1 MFCSGGEITVW
12 FSIIM
17 KFNLLF
23 QQEPKLRLKWEQL
36 ANMPETMM
44 CPRSVLVDGAV
55 YVTAGNGSHDIYK
68 YDLET
73 QQWTTLPR
81 YQYSDFSMGN
91 VNNQLTCVGGGDEST
106 KKISNAIVVY
116 STSQRRWEQPYPPM
130 KMPRRYPAVFTYH
143 QHLVV
148 AGGRD
153 ASGNLDIVE
162 VLNTSTHQ
170 WFTTA
175 PLPDTGSR
183 MSYTIIKGTVYL
195 LGGKMGKKVFSVSLP
210 ALTQTDK
217 PASEWLTLAPVP
229 LKYSTAVAVRG
240 NLLAVGGKSGEK
252 ERSSAIHMYD
262 QDKKVWNKVE
272 DLPTER
278 EDCTCCLLPSGKI
291 LTAGGEDK
299 DGRTSRVDVATVL
312 DFCPVCSQSLM

>member
-1 MFCSGGEITVW
+1 MR
-12 FSIIM
+12 
-17 KFNLLF
+17 FNLLF
-23 QQEPKLRLKWEQL
+23 QREIRLKWEQL
-36 ANMPETMM
+36 ADMPEKMM

-55 YVTAGNGSHDIYK
+55 YVTAGNNSHDIHK

-73 QQWTTLPR
+73 QQWTTLPP

-91 VNNQLTCVGGGDEST
+91 VNNQLTCVGGGDERAG
-106 KKISNAIVVY
+106 KISNAVAVY

-130 KMPRRYPAVFTYH
+130 KTPRRYPAVFAYH

-153 ASGNLDIVE
+153 AGGNLDIVE

-175 PLPDTGSR
+175 PLHETGSR
-183 MSYTIIKGTVYL
+183 MSYTIIHNTVYL
-195 LGGKMGKKVFSVSLP
+195 LGGKLGRTVLSMSLP
-210 ALTQTDK
+210 ALTQTGK
-217 PASEWLTLAPVP
+217 PAAEWHTLTKVP

-240 NLLAVGGKSGEK
+240 NLLAVGGRSGEK

-262 QDKKVWNKVE
+262 QEKNVWNKVE

-291 LTAGGEDK
+291 FTAGGEDRV
-299 DGRTSRVDVATVL
+299 GLTSRVDVATVL
-312 DFCPVCSQSLM
+312 SHCPVCSQT

>member
-1 MFCSGGEITVW
+1 M
-12 FSIIM
+12 
-17 KFNLLF
+17 
-23 QQEPKLRLKWEQL
+23 KWEQL
-36 ANMPETMM
+36 ADMPEIMM
-44 CPRSVLVDGAV
+44 CPRSVLVDGVV
-55 YVTAGNGSHDIYK
+55 YVTAGNGSHDIHK

-91 VNNQLTCVGGGDEST
+91 VNNQLTCVGGGDQST
-106 KKISNAIVVY
+106 KKISDAVAVY

-130 KMPRRYPAVFTYH
+130 KTPRRYPAVFTYH
-143 QHLVV
+143 QNLVV

-170 WFTTA
+170 WFTTT
-175 PLPDTGSR
+175 PLPETGSR
-183 MSYTIIKGTVYL
+183 MSYTIIHDTVYL
-195 LGGKMGKKVFSVSLP
+195 LGGKLMSILSMSLP
-210 ALTQTDK
+210 ALTQRGNP
-217 PASEWLTLAPVP
+217 PAEWRTLTKAL
-229 LKYSTAVAVRG
+229 LRYSTAVAVRG
-240 NLLAVGGKSGEK
+240 NLLAVGGRGKEK

-262 QDKKVWNKVE
+262 QEKNVWNKVE

-291 LTAGGEDK
+291 FTAGGEDK

-312 DFCPVCSQSLM
+312 DFCPVCSQSLI